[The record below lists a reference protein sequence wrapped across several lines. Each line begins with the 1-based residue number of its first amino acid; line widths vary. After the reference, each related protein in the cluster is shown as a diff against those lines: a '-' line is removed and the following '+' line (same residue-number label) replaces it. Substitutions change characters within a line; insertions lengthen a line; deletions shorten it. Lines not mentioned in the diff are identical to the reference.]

1 MTTAFTDRTEL
12 RTKAYADERPLETRR
27 AIYEYRRPRL
37 DLVGEVVHRLR
48 EIPAGVV
55 ADVGC
60 GSGAYTKALRERRS
74 DLTVLAVDLSAGM
87 VGHVGGPGLV
97 ADAMLLPLA
106 DDSCTAVLA
115 LHMLYHVPDPAAA
128 VAEYGR
134 VLRPDGTCLIMGN
147 GPEDKIEF
155 GHLWARANRD
165 VSGSDDGGLF
175 GSDILRFGDMDA
187 LAREVFP
194 TVERVEYFARTVVPD
209 PAPVI
214 AFIDSTRHLN
224 GHPEFDAVRDRAAE
238 IVTETVEREGAFT
251 FTNHLGMIRALPC

>member
-1 MTTAFTDRTEL
+1 MTTAFTDRREL
-12 RTKAYADERPLETRR
+12 QTKAYADERPLETRR
-27 AIYEYRRPRL
+27 AIYEYRRPPL

-74 DLTVLAVDLSAGM
+74 DLTVLAVDLSPGM
-87 VGHVGGPGLV
+87 VGHTGGPGFV
-97 ADAMLLPLA
+97 ADATVLPLA
-106 DDSCTAVLA
+106 DDSCTGVLA

-128 VAEYGR
+128 VAELGR
-134 VLRPDGTCLIMGN
+134 VLRPDGSCLLMGN

-155 GHLWARANRD
+155 HHLWARANRD
-165 VSGSDDGGLF
+165 VTGRDDGDIF
-175 GSDILRFGDMDA
+175 GAAILRFGDMDA

-194 TVERVEYFARTVVPD
+194 TVERVEYFGRTVVPD

-224 GHPEFDAVRDRAAE
+224 DSPDFDAVLDRAAA
-238 IVTETVEREGAFT
+238 IVTETVAREGAFT
-251 FTNHLGMIRALPC
+251 FTNHTGMIRALPC